1 MLSTIISSF
10 QSSDIFS
17 ISLTFIVI
25 YIVRYYYKFFT
36 RLNPLPGPFPLPLLG
51 NGHQIVG
58 TDFNKW
64 LLSMYKKYG
73 DMYEINLA
81 GSRTIILNSTDL
93 IESMNVPSTKTK
105 YPFRFQPTEGSKEY
119 GLGGVGVANN
129 NELKSWKF
137 NRQFFS
143 QAMMTPSFNHQAI
156 EWTIELW
163 EQMESHWNSL
173 GENHELDLSK
183 WMHRFTNDMI
193 FRVSTGVKN
202 DAVTSYY
209 HTLILE
215 DNNQSL
221 SEKEKEKDR
230 ESERFIQSIQIFIRG
245 FMPFFALSKYI
256 RRYVPFVRGK
266 MNKLIENRDY
276 LINSLYK
283 VIKQR
288 RIEIENTPLDQPL
301 RHDMLTSFI
310 TANTPR
316 DINVEKHVDADLLRP
331 MTDKEICGNLL
342 DAMIAGTDTTANM
355 LSFVIYLLEK
365 NPEVKQ
371 KLRQEFDSVLGNDLT
386 KPMTLKNIEEL
397 KFCDAVIKEVFRHI
411 PVAFLLGRLSVEN
424 DKVGGYNWPKGT
436 QFQIHTSALMMRDD
450 YWTDPEKF
458 DPDRFYK
465 VEESDKYLLEKQ
477 HAKNSFMMWG
487 GGIRICPG
495 RKLAITELKCLI
507 PLIYRKYD
515 IELRSPL
522 EYKSEILTYCEKLLV
537 KVKPRKF

>member
-1 MLSTIISSF
+1 
-10 QSSDIFS
+10 
-17 ISLTFIVI
+17 
-25 YIVRYYYKFFT
+25 
-36 RLNPLPGPFPLPLLG
+36 
-51 NGHQIVG
+51 
-58 TDFNKW
+58 
-64 LLSMYKKYG
+64 
-73 DMYEINLA
+73 
-81 GSRTIILNSTDL
+81 
-93 IESMNVPSTKTK
+93 
-105 YPFRFQPTEGSKEY
+105 
-119 GLGGVGVANN
+119 
-129 NELKSWKF
+129 
-137 NRQFFS
+137 
-143 QAMMTPSFNHQAI
+143 
-156 EWTIELW
+156 
-163 EQMESHWNSL
+163 
-173 GENHELDLSK
+173 
-183 WMHRFTNDMI
+183 
-193 FRVSTGVKN
+193 
-202 DAVTSYY
+202 
-209 HTLILE
+209 
-215 DNNQSL
+215 
-221 SEKEKEKDR
+221 
-230 ESERFIQSIQIFIRG
+230 
-245 FMPFFALSKYI
+245 MPFFALSKYI

-397 KFCDAVIKEVFRHI
+397 KYCDAVIKEVFRHI

>member
-1 MLSTIISSF
+1 
-10 QSSDIFS
+10 
-17 ISLTFIVI
+17 
-25 YIVRYYYKFFT
+25 
-36 RLNPLPGPFPLPLLG
+36 
-51 NGHQIVG
+51 
-58 TDFNKW
+58 
-64 LLSMYKKYG
+64 
-73 DMYEINLA
+73 
-81 GSRTIILNSTDL
+81 
-93 IESMNVPSTKTK
+93 
-105 YPFRFQPTEGSKEY
+105 
-119 GLGGVGVANN
+119 
-129 NELKSWKF
+129 
-137 NRQFFS
+137 
-143 QAMMTPSFNHQAI
+143 MMTPSFNHQAI

-365 NPEVKQ
+365 NPE
-371 KLRQEFDSVLGNDLT
+371 N
-386 KPMTLKNIEEL
+386 
-397 KFCDAVIKEVFRHI
+397 
-411 PVAFLLGRLSVEN
+411 
-424 DKVGGYNWPKGT
+424 
-436 QFQIHTSALMMRDD
+436 
-450 YWTDPEKF
+450 
-458 DPDRFYK
+458 
-465 VEESDKYLLEKQ
+465 
-477 HAKNSFMMWG
+477 
-487 GGIRICPG
+487 
-495 RKLAITELKCLI
+495 
-507 PLIYRKYD
+507 
-515 IELRSPL
+515 
-522 EYKSEILTYCEKLLV
+522 
-537 KVKPRKF
+537 